1 MEHYKHHQLVP
12 SQIRKQ
18 SERFHKIKS
27 TIKTGRLSNIV
38 TDKVVA
44 NEFADG
50 IIDVAA
56 KGKAFYKSFIAVR
69 LEQQLVGLWE
79 RVARNNLLSFSK
91 PNPKAKTSQEND
103 SQSYLKEE

>member
-1 MEHYKHHQLVP
+1 MEHHKHRQLVP

-27 TIKTGRLSNIV
+27 LIKKHHNPFSEKTGRLSNIV

-91 PNPKAKTSQEND
+91 PKP
-103 SQSYLKEE
+103 